1 MAEVKTD
8 PFSDNENAIF
18 NEEWDRLFT
27 THFRAREIIDIY
39 QDHKDAI
46 KLAAEVAKYQ
56 LEVPFGGQLAK
67 TNEFGW
73 GPIQPN
79 QILATSAATYSTAT
93 WEQILATSDVTTRW
107 KDWIGSSASNLKI
120 SKYGTIIFI
129 GFADP
134 EPVPKIDAILPR
146 IKGIDYPIIPLYD
159 QFIDSDYHVAE
170 LASPWIVEKEQEI
183 YFQELVGRAGRSR
196 LRPLGVYFA
205 KGDNM
210 RSKTQYAQV

>member
-8 PFSDNENAIF
+8 GLTENENQIF
-18 NEEWDRLFT
+18 NEEWGRLFT

-46 KLAAEVAKYQ
+46 KLAAQVAKYQ

-67 TNEFGW
+67 TNEFAW
-73 GPIQPN
+73 MPIMPN
-79 QILATSAATYSTAT
+79 HILATSAATYATAT

-107 KDWIGSSASNLKI
+107 KDWIGSSTTNLKL
-120 SKYGTIIFI
+120 SKYATMIII

-146 IKGIDYPIIPLYD
+146 IKGIDYPVIPIYD
-159 QFIDSDYHVAE
+159 QMIDSDYHVAE
-170 LASPWIVEKEQEI
+170 LASTWIVEKEQEI
-183 YFQELVGRAGRSR
+183 YIQELVGRAGRSK
-196 LRPLGVYFA
+196 LRPLGVYFV
-205 KGDNM
+205 KGDNA
-210 RSKTQYAQV
+210 RSKTAYAQT

>member
-93 WEQILATSDVTTRW
+93 WEQVLSTSDVTTRW

-159 QFIDSDYHVAE
+159 QMIDSDYHVAE

-183 YFQELVGRAGRSR
+183 YFQELVGRAGRSK

>member
-8 PFSDNENAIF
+8 ALTDNENAIF

-67 TNEFGW
+67 TNEFAW
-73 GPIQPN
+73 MPIMPN
-79 QILATSAATYSTAT
+79 HILATSAATYSTAT
-93 WEQILATSDVTTRW
+93 WEQVLATSDVTTRW
-107 KDWIGSSASNLKI
+107 KDWIGSSTTNLKL
-120 SKYGTIIFI
+120 SKYATMIII

-134 EPVPKIDAILPR
+134 EPEPKIDAVLPR
-146 IKGIDYPIIPLYD
+146 IKGIDYPVIPIYD
-159 QFIDSDYHVAE
+159 QMIDSDYHVAE

-183 YFQELVGRAGRSR
+183 YIQELVGRAGRSR
-196 LRPLGVYFA
+196 LRPLGVYFV
-205 KGDNM
+205 KGDNA
-210 RSKTQYAQV
+210 RSKTAYAQT